1 MGSLHLQPR
10 LGGRDVD
17 VAQGL
22 QAGFATQTSTAR
34 SRAVLPHEHTEI
46 LVNREEPNVGDPG
59 FPRDA
64 RTRKPRLR
72 NGSRA
77 HRARDIEELQIMTS
91 IREDEIEP
99 DLLLL
104 AAHQLLSPLSMIDST
119 AQRMIHT
126 ADSMSPEDVKARAVR
141 IRSTTA
147 RLSALVHKIMHRAR
161 LEHQVLDV
169 QELDWSDLIYRAV
182 DHIHCTQPTR
192 CIIVEGMD
200 VLAPFKGDALLLEQ
214 MLLILLC
221 NAAKYSPLDSSIA
234 VTGCVDTDLVRI
246 SVKDNGIGIPKGDL
260 SRIFQPFFRSGN
272 AACLDGTGLGLNL
285 AERIVRL
292 HGGSIEVQSQEGRG
306 STFTIIMSQA

>member
-1 MGSLHLQPR
+1 MGSPHLQPG
-10 LGGRDVD
+10 LGGRNVA

-22 QAGFATQTSTAR
+22 QTSFADGNSETRFRQALLLGR
-34 SRAVLPHEHTEI
+34 PQVVI
-46 LVNREEPNVGDPG
+46 DREERIASDPS
-59 FPRDA
+59 FSRKA
-64 RTRKPRLR
+64 KTRKSRLR
-72 NGSRA
+72 NGAQA
-77 HRARDIEELQIMTS
+77 HRARDTEVLQVMTS
-91 IREDEIEP
+91 VKEDEIEP
-99 DLLLL
+99 DLMLL
-104 AAHQLLSPLSMIDST
+104 AAHQLLSPLSMIDSA

-126 ADSMSPEDVKARAVR
+126 ADSMSPEDVRARAVR

-169 QELDWSDLIYRAV
+169 QELDWRDLIYRAI

-234 VTGCVDTDLVRI
+234 VTGCVDADLVRI

-260 SRIFQPFFRSGN
+260 SRIFQPFFRSRN
-272 AACLDGTGLGLNL
+272 ATCLDGTGLGLNL

-306 STFTIIMSQA
+306 STFTIIMPQA